1 MVHPSHA
8 WSSSSDGS
16 VKPKKKLMVKI
27 KAASAVAAPAAA
39 APVLLVPAPS
49 GKGAKAAAGKAA
61 APVVVV
67 SGFGPAASKSAVVFS
82 APVVTPKASAGKA
95 KSSSSSSQS
104 PIAVVALGKQSK
116 KTKKKT
122 KKHELTH
129 LDEILHQMQK
139 RERVLEKYNK
149 LRMQGKRREAIAYVR
164 KHGMLDEIM
173 DTSNIVFVD
182 DKDLLAASSKTHKK
196 GKSSSSKKASTHAKA
211 ASPSPELE
219 IVELTPSP
227 KASSIKASTHAKA
240 ASPSPELEIVELT
253 PSPRNKSPLSF
264 GQQADILEKKNSTS
278 KPRTTE
284 LTLDW
289 RQHLAK
295 LHKKMV
301 ESKGRAVSP
310 TFKAHDP
317 AHGDWM

>member
-1 MVHPSHA
+1 
-8 WSSSSDGS
+8 
-16 VKPKKKLMVKI
+16 
-27 KAASAVAAPAAA
+27 
-39 APVLLVPAPS
+39 
-49 GKGAKAAAGKAA
+49 
-61 APVVVV
+61 
-67 SGFGPAASKSAVVFS
+67 
-82 APVVTPKASAGKA
+82 
-95 KSSSSSSQS
+95 
-104 PIAVVALGKQSK
+104 
-116 KTKKKT
+116 
-122 KKHELTH
+122 
-129 LDEILHQMQK
+129 
-139 RERVLEKYNK
+139 
-149 LRMQGKRREAIAYVR
+149 
-164 KHGMLDEIM
+164 MLDEIM

-182 DKDLLAASSKTHKK
+182 DKGLLAASSKTHKK

-240 ASPSPELEIVELT
+240 ASSPELEIVELT

-284 LTLDW
+284 LTLEW
-289 RQHLAK
+289 KQHLAK

-317 AHGDWM
+317 AYGDWM